1 MIDPA
6 SRWFEIVEL
15 LVTTDAVIPMDTK
28 GWKGNKTHNNTKLP
42 YIDKSSAMIS
52 NLVYKTWFSCYPRC
66 QYIIYDNGNEFK
78 IPLIHKVVFLVFA
91 RGSGNKIQAYGQPRL
106 I

>member
-1 MIDPA
+1 
-6 SRWFEIVEL
+6 
-15 LVTTDAVIPMDTK
+15 
-28 GWKGNKTHNNTKLP
+28 
-42 YIDKSSAMIS
+42 
-52 NLVYKTWFSCYPRC
+52 VYKTWFSCYPRC